1 MDHILWAPE
10 KRGLSV
16 AAVRRKSTEIQTS
29 LLLLAAAIRIRCT
42 LENICLQ
49 RINKGDFTTDQVRS
63 VDSFAYNDPQI
74 LKEKENTM
82 PSFDIVSE
90 IDMNQARN
98 AVENAKREL
107 ETRFDFRGVDA
118 KIELNKEHIELTAE
132 ADQQVMQLFDIF
144 ATKAS
149 KLQLD
154 VSSFKI
160 EKEDRHGKYITRH
173 VSIKQG
179 IDKEMA
185 KKVVKLV
192 KDSGIKVQVAIQG
205 EELRVTGKKR
215 DDLQEVMQLVRTS
228 NLGQPFQFKN
238 FRD

>member
-1 MDHILWAPE
+1 
-10 KRGLSV
+10 
-16 AAVRRKSTEIQTS
+16 
-29 LLLLAAAIRIRCT
+29 
-42 LENICLQ
+42 
-49 RINKGDFTTDQVRS
+49 
-63 VDSFAYNDPQI
+63 
-74 LKEKENTM
+74 M

-90 IDMNQARN
+90 IDMNQVNN

-118 KIELNKEHIELTAE
+118 KIELKKEHIELTAE

-154 VSSFKI
+154 VNSFKI

-173 VSIKQG
+173 VSAKQG
-179 IDKEMA
+179 IDKEVA
-185 KKVVKLV
+185 KKVVKLI
-192 KDSGIKVQVAIQG
+192 KESGIKVQVAIQG

-215 DDLQEVMQLVRTS
+215 DDLQAVMQLVRTS
-228 NLGQPFQFKN
+228 ELGQPFQFKN

>member
-1 MDHILWAPE
+1 
-10 KRGLSV
+10 
-16 AAVRRKSTEIQTS
+16 
-29 LLLLAAAIRIRCT
+29 
-42 LENICLQ
+42 
-49 RINKGDFTTDQVRS
+49 
-63 VDSFAYNDPQI
+63 
-74 LKEKENTM
+74 M

-118 KIELNKEHIELTAE
+118 KIELNKEQIELTAE

-144 ATKAS
+144 AIKAS

-160 EKEDRHGKYITRH
+160 EKEDRHGKFVTRY

-179 IDKEMA
+179 IDKDMA
-185 KKVVKLV
+185 KKIIKLV
-192 KDSGIKVQVAIQG
+192 KDSNIKVQIAIQG

-215 DDLQEVMQLVRTS
+215 DDLQAVMQLVRTS
-228 NLGQPFQFKN
+228 DLGQPFQFKN